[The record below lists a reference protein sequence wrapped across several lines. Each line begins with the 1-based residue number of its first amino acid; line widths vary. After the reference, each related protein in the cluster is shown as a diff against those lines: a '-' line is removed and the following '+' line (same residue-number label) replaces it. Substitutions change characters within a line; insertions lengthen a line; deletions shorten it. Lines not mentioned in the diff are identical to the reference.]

1 MEVNKAWVYCGAL
14 VFFLSGCQWI
24 TTEEDEASG
33 VPVARVY
40 DSYLYQSDLEQTL
53 PQGLSSR
60 DSAQFVNNYINV
72 WAKNKLM
79 VYKAEYNLPA
89 GQKDFQER
97 IEKYR
102 QDLLKHSY
110 LQRYTQE
117 NLDTSVSDSLIT
129 SYYQEHKNNFRLR
142 ENILRMRYIII
153 PEEAPHLEEIK
164 QLFLSNDVGDRSQ
177 LRKYTL
183 SYAREF
189 ALRDS
194 AWISFARFNEIIPV
208 EAMDQS
214 RFLEENSILEFQEK
228 ELLYLLEISDY
239 KLKES
244 IAPLPYISEVIKNV
258 VINQRRLALIDRLEQ
273 NLMDDAYKKNE
284 FETYAP

>member
-1 MEVNKAWVYCGAL
+1 MSKAWFYLGGFVL
-14 VFFLSGCQWI
+14 FLSGCQWL
-24 TTEEDEASG
+24 TTEEDEVSG

-40 DSYLYQSDLEQTL
+40 DSYLYRGDLKNTL
-53 PQGLSSR
+53 PKGLSSQ

-72 WAKNKLM
+72 WAKNQLM
-79 VYKAEYNLPA
+79 VYKAEYNLSA
-89 GQKDFQER
+89 RQKDFEER

-117 NLDTSVSDSLIT
+117 NLDTTVHDSVIAT
-129 SYYQEHKNNFRLR
+129 YFQEHKNDFRLR

-153 PEEAPHLEEIK
+153 PNEAPHLEEIK
-164 QLFLSNDVGDRSQ
+164 RLFLSDDAGDQSQ
-177 LRKYTL
+177 LRNYSL

-189 ALRDS
+189 ALQDS
-194 AWISFARFNEIIPV
+194 AWISFARFSEIIPV
-208 EAMDQS
+208 EAIDQS
-214 RFLEENSILEFQEK
+214 GFLEERSVLEFQKK
-228 ELLYLLEISDY
+228 ELLYLVEIVDY

-244 IAPLPYISEVIKNV
+244 VAPLPYISDVIKNV

-284 FETYAP
+284 FETYDP